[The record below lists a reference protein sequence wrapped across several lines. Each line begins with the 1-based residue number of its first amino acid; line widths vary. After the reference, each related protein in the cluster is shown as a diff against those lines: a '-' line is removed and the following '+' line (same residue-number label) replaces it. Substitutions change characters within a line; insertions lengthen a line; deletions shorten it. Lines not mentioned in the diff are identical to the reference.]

1 VHELPVGGLNQTF
14 SRPEKHPSSSL
25 LPVSDDA
32 VAKMGYVRNEAIS
45 MVESVRLHSYI
56 DMYPCSSQP
65 HIPSQSIVLRFY
77 DLSGFSRS
85 DSRFERHIPRINYMQ
100 RVNDTWNEF
109 AMPRLSNDRTIWT
122 IMFSHCRELIR
133 FLPNC
138 FLPPINYGASVSWIF
153 VAWKRSYDAH
163 FILQSTKSGQK
174 HTTSY
179 ADKDPTHRRGME
191 SSGRRLLLGVRR
203 GRKDGAH

>member
-1 VHELPVGGLNQTF
+1 VGIFADMHLHRSNEYLGQVQGVNLCANDAVSSGNAVADLPRHPKKYGGLRVHELPMGGLNQTF

-32 VAKMGYVRNEAIS
+32 VGKRGYVRNEAIS
-45 MVESVRLHSYI
+45 MVESVIFHSYI

-85 DSRFERHIPRINYMQ
+85 DSRFERNVPRINYMQ

-109 AMPRLSNDRTIWT
+109 AMPRLSNDRTNWT

-138 FLPPINYGASVSWIF
+138 FLPPINYGASVS
-153 VAWKRSYDAH
+153 
-163 FILQSTKSGQK
+163 
-174 HTTSY
+174 
-179 ADKDPTHRRGME
+179 
-191 SSGRRLLLGVRR
+191 
-203 GRKDGAH
+203 